1 MSVSE
6 VSSRRHAQGESE
18 DQYESASR
26 TFSNHNRCHAVTYLF
41 YRIDKCQTV
50 TFALASIDRRVD
62 DPASPTRVEL
72 SPPPPPRNVAV
83 IPDATLGGHPS
94 RLQVAHQVTLST
106 PAKQP
111 TPAESIPDA
120 VPPPAPPP

>member
-41 YRIDKCQTV
+41 YRIHKCQTV

-62 DPASPTRVEL
+62 DPASPTGGEL
-72 SPPPPPRNVAV
+72 NPPPPPRNVAV
-83 IPDATLGGHPS
+83 IPDPILGQHPTS
-94 RLQVAHQVTLST
+94 LQVAQQIT
-106 PAKQP
+106 PSIPAEQA
-111 TPAESIPDA
+111 TPAESIRGA
-120 VPPPAPPP
+120 